1 MTSPCSPR
9 RRGLLGAA
17 ALALLA
23 AAGAARAQADAP
35 RAYQWRLEATED
47 GCRTFVSEVAGR
59 KYVAARTECVLA
71 VEKARIGPVLRDI
84 AAFPGWMHD
93 CKETKVLQVV
103 DRDRDVYVFWFRQH
117 IPFLT
122 DRDVVL
128 RSEARL
134 SSDRDVIVATATRE
148 VGYDPGEGYV
158 RMPAFTSEWVI
169 EAVDAQHTR
178 VSFMIDP
185 DLGDGLPGGVANRK
199 IRETPLRSIQGLARV
214 LRAAR

>member
-1 MTSPCSPR
+1 MTSPTSSWI
-9 RRGLLGAA
+9 RGLLAAA
-17 ALALLA
+17 ALAVLA
-23 AAGAARAQADAP
+23 AAGTARAQAEAP
-35 RAYQWRLEATED
+35 RYQWRLEATQD
-47 GCRTFVSEVAGR
+47 GCQTFVSEIAGR

-93 CKETKVLQVV
+93 CKETKLLQVV

-134 SSDRDVIVATATRE
+134 SSDRDVIVASATRE
-148 VGYDPGEGYV
+148 VGYDSGKGYV

-185 DLGDGLPGGVANRK
+185 DLGDGLPGGVANGK
-199 IRETPLRSIQGLARV
+199 IRETPLRSIQGLARL
-214 LRAAR
+214 LRAGR